1 MSCELVAPVFQ
12 QYEQEL
18 LGFINKRLKD
28 KHQSEDVLNDVLM
41 KIYRHCE
48 KLPKVRN
55 NRAWLYQIT
64 RNALYD
70 YFRENQRSISL
81 EDSQIEAEDQPE
93 QELYQS
99 LAPLLPTMIR
109 MLPAKYAVPLQMS
122 DIEEIPQQQ
131 IADKLGL
138 SLSGAKS
145 RIQRGREKLRAL
157 FFECLYLELDHQGV
171 PMSFAVKAHC
181 TPLHSF
187 QPQTEPDITTS
198 DKPCNC

>member
-18 LGFINKRLKD
+18 LGFIRKRLKD
-28 KHQSEDVLNDVLM
+28 KHQSEDVLNEVLM

-48 KLPKVRN
+48 KLPKVKN

-64 RNALYD
+64 RNALND
-70 YFRENQRSISL
+70 YFREGQRNISL
-81 EDSQIEAEDQPE
+81 DESQVEAMHQPE
-93 QELYQS
+93 QELYQL
-99 LAPLLPTMIR
+99 LAPLLPAMIR
-109 MLPAKYAVPLQMS
+109 MLPPKYAVPLQMS
-122 DIEEIPQQQ
+122 DIEEIPQQE
-131 IADKLGL
+131 IANRLGL

-171 PMSFAVKAHC
+171 PMSFAVKEHC
-181 TPLHSF
+181 TPLHPF
-187 QPQTEPDITTS
+187 QPTPEPEVIVSERRCD
-198 DKPCNC
+198 C